1 VNKRHPHG
9 VGRVLYGIASSA
21 RSGDIEDWYPTR
33 EETLRRRSPS
43 SSETSQALRGELW
56 VEAVELE
63 QSAN

>member
-9 VGRVLYGIASSA
+9 VGRVLYGIASA
-21 RSGDIEDWYPTR
+21 RLGAIVDWYPTR
-33 EETLRRRSPS
+33 EEALRRRSLS
-43 SSETSQALRGELW
+43 SSETSQSLRGELW

>member
-9 VGRVLYGIASSA
+9 VGRFLYGIAGA
-21 RSGDIEDWYPTR
+21 RSGDIVDWYPTR
-33 EETLRRRSPS
+33 EEALRRRSPS
-43 SSETSQALRGELW
+43 SSETSQSLRGEPW